1 MARKALIVI
10 FDIEFPDGMVND
22 EIEVN
27 PPNLGRLA
35 GFRGELNKIIRDG
48 CSENSFSYILF
59 KRPDLVG
66 GAGDM
71 MVCDLVAQ

>member
-22 EIEVN
+22 EVEVN

-48 CSENSFSYILF
+48 CSENNFSYILF
-59 KRPDLVG
+59 KRPNL
-66 GAGDM
+66 AGTEEEM
-71 MVCDLVAQ
+71 MVCDLVEQ